1 MEELQLLGVALGF
14 ATLAGLNLYLTVFV
28 TGLAIQQK
36 WITDLAPQ
44 YQQLDVLA
52 HPVILVISGV
62 LFVLQFFA
70 DKVPWVDS
78 LSDAVHTVIKPIGGA
93 FLALHVL
100 GETDPALEVVA
111 ALLAGGVTTL
121 VHSAKAG
128 TRLIAN
134 HSPEPFSNI
143 GLSLAEDATVIG
155 GLALLY
161 HNPVLALAI
170 FALGLAAIIYL
181 APKLWRAVKVH
192 FWLIWKK
199 LLTPAA
205 DDADATL
212 ASQLSPDVHMA
223 FHDVNLL
230 GEKIAWTVPCIID
243 TARKVPR
250 NTFGYLVATIEDPT
264 TLWFIAKRRWRVVT
278 EEIDLQTYKVV
289 HEPKFLSEQVVLYSL
304 ERKPKYVFLFSR
316 AQTALVK
323 KLVAQLQEGLAA
335 APEPAPTLAA

>member
-14 ATLAGLNLYLTVFV
+14 ASLAGLNLYLTVFV
-28 TGLAIQQK
+28 TGLAVQQQ
-36 WITDLAPQ
+36 WITLAPQ

-52 HPVILVISGV
+52 HPALIAISGV
-62 LFVLQFFA
+62 LFTLQFFA

-78 LSDAVHTVIKPIGGA
+78 LSDAVHTLIKPIGGA

-100 GETDPALEVVA
+100 GEADPVLEIIA

-143 GLSLAEDATVIG
+143 ALSVAEDATVIG
-155 GLALLY
+155 GLALIY
-161 HNPVLALAI
+161 HDPVLALGV
-170 FALGLAAIIYL
+170 FALALAAIVYL

-192 FWLIWKK
+192 LWLVWKK
-199 LLTPAA
+199 LLTPPA
-205 DDADATL
+205 DEAEARLAT
-212 ASQLSPDVHMA
+212 QLPPDLHVI
-223 FHDVNLL
+223 FHQANLL
-230 GEKIAWTVPCIID
+230 GEKIAWAAPCVSGGGK
-243 TARKVPR
+243 KVAR

-264 TLWFIAKRRWRVVT
+264 SLWFVAKRRWRSIA
-278 EEIDLQTYKVV
+278 EELDLQTYKVV
-289 HEPKFLSEQVVLYSL
+289 HEAKFLSEQVVLYSL
-304 ERKPKYVFLFSR
+304 ERNPKYVFLFNR

-323 KLVAQLQEGLAA
+323 KLVAELQTRLALR
-335 APEPAPTLAA
+335 PAPAATLPA